1 MLIVY
6 DEPKRLTNLDKH
18 GLDMDDFADGFDF
31 RSAVQFGAH
40 ASSTSRF
47 RFGLIGWLGRRLVV
61 VAIVSPLGSEA
72 LCLVSLRPA
81 KTKERARYGVQ

>member
-31 RSAVQFGAH
+31 VRPSSSALTRAAPAGS
-40 ASSTSRF
+40 AS
-47 RFGLIGWLGRRLVV
+47 
-61 VAIVSPLGSEA
+61 A
-72 LCLVSLRPA
+72 
-81 KTKERARYGVQ
+81 